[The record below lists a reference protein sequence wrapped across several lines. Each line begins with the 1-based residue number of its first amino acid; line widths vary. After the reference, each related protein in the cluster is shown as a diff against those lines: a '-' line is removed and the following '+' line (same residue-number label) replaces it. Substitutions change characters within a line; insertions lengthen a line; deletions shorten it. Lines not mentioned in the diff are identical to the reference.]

1 MPSVTELERM
11 RPTTTVVENK
21 GIRLAAVGD
30 LLLAA
35 GPAGTHPPRET
46 AAIFADVRPLF
57 READLVVGNLECTL
71 PGSGATVPTEPRV
84 VATEDLV
91 RAVAAAGITTVSLAN
106 NHMFDCLAGGF
117 HRLRRLLDDLG
128 ITYFGAG
135 DNLRE
140 AAAPAIVQVRGVR
153 VGFLG
158 AADPRTGPSGFAGP
172 SVPGVSP
179 LKMADLIDDIRRLR
193 AEVDHVVVS
202 LHWGEERL
210 SIPSPAQ
217 VAQAHAL
224 ADAGASLV
232 LGHHPH
238 VLQGLEVYRGV
249 PIIHSLGNFVA
260 CDVPYTDG
268 DRLTWNRTERT
279 GCVLRVNLG
288 PDGAQDV
295 GQIATYDDGVRVGPD
310 TSGFGERR
318 ITRVNRTLALGV
330 TPAQYRRESFWVKTV
345 LPILAHLK
353 WSELKG
359 LRPGRV
365 WRFLRSAARA
375 ARAE

>member
-11 RPTTTVVENK
+11 RPTTTVVENQ
-21 GIRLAAVGD
+21 GIRLAAMGD

-35 GPAGTHPPRET
+35 GPGGTDPPRET

-91 RAVAAAGITTVSLAN
+91 RAVAAVGVTTVSLAN
-106 NHMFDCLAGGF
+106 NHMFDCLAEGF

-140 AAAPAIVQVRGVR
+140 AAAPAVVQVRGVR

-179 LKMADLIDDIRRLR
+179 LKMADLIEDIRRLR
-193 AEVDHVVVS
+193 AEVDHVIVS

-217 VAQAHAL
+217 MEQAHAL
-224 ADAGASLV
+224 VDAGASLI

-238 VLQGLEVYRGV
+238 VLQGVEVYRGA
-249 PIIHSLGNFVA
+249 PIIYSLGNFVA

-268 DRLTWNRTERT
+268 DRLIWNRTERT
-279 GCVLRVNLG
+279 GCVLHAELSASGARV
-288 PDGAQDV
+288 AQQV
-295 GQIATYDDGVRVGPD
+295 ATYDDGRSVGID
-310 TSGFGERR
+310 RSGFGARR
-318 ITRVNRTLALGV
+318 LARVNRALTRGVTLAR
-330 TPAQYRRESFWVKTV
+330 YRREYFWVKTV
-345 LPILAHLK
+345 LPALAHLK

-359 LRPGRV
+359 LRLGKV
-365 WRFLRSAARA
+365 WKFLKTATHASH
-375 ARAE
+375 AE

>member
-1 MPSVTELERM
+1 M
-11 RPTTTVVENK
+11 RPTTTVAENK
-21 GIRLAAVGD
+21 NVRLAAVGD

-35 GPAGTHPPRET
+35 GPLGAAPPRDP

-71 PGSGATVPTEPRV
+71 PGGGATVPTEPRV

-91 RAVAAAGITTVSLAN
+91 RAVAAAGVTVVSLAN
-106 NHMFDCLAGGF
+106 NHMFDCLAEGF

-128 ITYFGAG
+128 ITCFGAG
-135 DNLRE
+135 DNLHE

-158 AADPRTGPSGFAGP
+158 AADPRTGPSGFAEPGT
-172 SVPGVSP
+172 PGVAP
-179 LKMADLIDDIRRLR
+179 LKMADLVDSVRRLR

-202 LHWGEERL
+202 LHWGEERF

-217 VAQAHAL
+217 VELAHAL

-249 PIIHSLGNFVA
+249 PVIYSLGNFVA
-260 CDVPYTDG
+260 CDVPYADG
-268 DRLTWNRTERT
+268 DRLMWNRTERT
-279 GCVLRVNLG
+279 GCVLRVDLG
-288 PDGAQDV
+288 PDGARVV
-295 GQIATYDDGVRVGPD
+295 GQIATYDDGRSVVLDRNGI
-310 TSGFGERR
+310 GARR
-318 ITRVNRTLALGV
+318 LAYVNRTLARGV
-330 TPAQYRRESFWVKTV
+330 TLGRYRWENFWVKTV
-345 LPILAHLK
+345 RPSLDHLQWSRLKKLNRQTISRALA
-353 WSELKG
+353 SVY
-359 LRPGRV
+359 RACR
-365 WRFLRSAARA
+365 AR
-375 ARAE
+375 

>member
-1 MPSVTELERM
+1 M
-11 RPTTTVVENK
+11 TTAVENK
-21 GIRLAAVGD
+21 GIRLAAIGD

-35 GPAGTHPPRET
+35 GPLGADPPRE
-46 AAIFADVRPLF
+46 AATIFADVQPLF

-84 VATEDLV
+84 IATEDLV
-91 RAVAAAGITTVSLAN
+91 RAVAAAGVTTVSLAN
-106 NHMFDCLAGGF
+106 NHMFDCLAEGF
-117 HRLRRLLDDLG
+117 YRLRRLLDDLG

-135 DNLRE
+135 DNLQE

-172 SVPGVSP
+172 SVPGVAP
-179 LKMADLIDDIRRLR
+179 LKTADLVERIRRLR
-193 AEVDHVVVS
+193 AEVDHVIVS

-217 VAQAHAL
+217 IEQAHAL

-249 PIIHSLGNFVA
+249 PIIYSLGNFVA
-260 CDVPYTDG
+260 CAVPFSNG

-279 GCVLRVNLG
+279 GCVLQAELSPEGTRALSQV
-288 PDGAQDV
+288 P
-295 GQIATYDDGVRVGPD
+295 THDDGRSVEIDR
-310 TSGFGERR
+310 SGFGARHLA
-318 ITRVNRTLALGV
+318 RVNRALARGV
-330 TPAQYRRESFWVKTV
+330 TSARYRREYFWVKTV
-345 LPILAHLK
+345 LPALAHLK
-353 WSELKG
+353 WSRLKELN
-359 LRPGRV
+359 LRTIGRALASV
-365 WRFLRSAARA
+365 YRACRAR
-375 ARAE
+375 

>member
-1 MPSVTELERM
+1 M

-21 GIRLAAVGD
+21 SIRLSAVGD

-57 READLVVGNLECTL
+57 RKIDLVVGNLECTL

-84 VATEDLV
+84 IATEDHV

-106 NHMFDCLAGGF
+106 NHMFDCLAEGF
-117 HRLRRLLDDLG
+117 HRLRRLLDELG

-158 AADPRTGPSGFAGP
+158 AADPRTGPSGFAEPG
-172 SVPGVSP
+172 VPGVAP
-179 LKMADLIDDIRRLR
+179 LKMTNLIDDIRRLR
-193 AEVDHVVVS
+193 AEVDHVIVS

-210 SIPSPAQ
+210 SIPSPTQ
-217 VAQAHAL
+217 VEQAHAL
-224 ADAGASLV
+224 ADAGASLI

-249 PIIHSLGNFVA
+249 PIIYSLGNFVA
-260 CDVPYTDG
+260 FDVPFSDG
-268 DRLTWNRTERT
+268 DRLAWNRTERT
-279 GCVLRVNLG
+279 GCVLQVDLG
-288 PDGAQDV
+288 PDSTQCV
-295 GQIATYDDGVRVGPD
+295 GQIATYDDGVRVGLD
-310 TSGFGERR
+310 TSGFGDRR
-318 ITRVNRTLALGV
+318 IAKVNGVLARGV
-330 TPAQYRRESFWVKTV
+330 TSARYRREFFWVKTV

-359 LRPGRV
+359 LRPGRLL
-365 WRFLRSAARA
+365 RFLRSAGCA

>member
-1 MPSVTELERM
+1 MITA
-11 RPTTTVVENK
+11 VENK

-35 GPAGTHPPRET
+35 GSAGTVSPREP
-46 AAIFADVRPLF
+46 AAILADAQPLF
-57 READLVVGNLECTL
+57 QGADLVVGNLECTL
-71 PGSGATVPTEPRV
+71 PGNGATVPTEPRV

-91 RAVAAAGITTVSLAN
+91 RAVAAAGVTTVSLAN
-106 NHMFDCLAGGF
+106 NHMFDCLAEGF

-140 AAAPAIVQVRGVR
+140 AAAPAIVQIRGVR

-158 AADPRTGPSGFAGP
+158 AADPRTGPSGFAEPGA
-172 SVPGVSP
+172 PGVAP
-179 LKMADLIDDIRRLR
+179 LKMTNLIDDVRRLR
-193 AEVDHVVVS
+193 AEVDHVIVS

-217 VAQAHAL
+217 VEQAHAL

-238 VLQGLEVYRGV
+238 VLQGMEVYRGV
-249 PIIHSLGNFVA
+249 PIIYSLGNFAA
-260 CDVPYTDG
+260 CDVPFTSG
-268 DRLTWNRTERT
+268 DRLTWTRTERT
-279 GCVLRVNLG
+279 GCVLRVDLG
-288 PDGAQDV
+288 LDGAQRV
-295 GQIATYDDGVRVGPD
+295 GQIATYDDGVCVGPD
-310 TSGFGERR
+310 TSGFGDRR
-318 ITRVNRTLALGV
+318 IAKVNGALVRGV
-330 TPAQYRRESFWVKTV
+330 TSARYRREFFWVKTV

-365 WRFLRSAARA
+365 WRFLRAAGCA

>member
-1 MPSVTELERM
+1 MP
-11 RPTTTVVENK
+11 PTTAVVENK

-35 GPAGTHPPRET
+35 GPAATDPPREA

-57 READLVVGNLECTL
+57 HGTDLVVGNLECTL

-106 NHMFDCLAGGF
+106 NHMLDCLADGF

-140 AAAPAIVQVRGVR
+140 AAAPAIVHVRGVR

-158 AADPRTGPSGFAGP
+158 AADPRTGPSGFAEPG
-172 SVPGVSP
+172 VPGAAP
-179 LKMADLIDDIRRLR
+179 LETANLVERIRRLR
-193 AEVDHVVVS
+193 AEVDHVIVS

-217 VAQAHAL
+217 IEQAHAL
-224 ADAGASLV
+224 AEAGASLV

-249 PIIHSLGNFVA
+249 PIIYSLGNFVA
-260 CDVPYTDG
+260 CDVPYADG
-268 DRLTWNRTERT
+268 DRLIWNRTERT
-279 GCVLRVNLG
+279 GCVLRVDLG
-288 PDGAQDV
+288 PDGAQGV
-295 GQIATYDDGVRVGPD
+295 RQIATYDDGVRVGPD
-310 TSGFGERR
+310 TSGFGDRR
-318 ITRVNRTLALGV
+318 ITCANRALAHGV
-330 TPAQYRRESFWVKTV
+330 TLGRYRREYFRVKT
-345 LPILAHLK
+345 LRPALAHLR
-353 WSELKG
+353 WSNLKRLSPGKVWKFLAG
-359 LRPGRV
+359 LGH
-365 WRFLRSAARA
+365 ARK
-375 ARAE
+375 AE

>member
-1 MPSVTELERM
+1 M
-11 RPTTTVVENK
+11 RPATTGVENK
-21 GIRLAAVGD
+21 GVRLAAVGD

-35 GPAGTHPPRET
+35 GPAGTDPPREN
-46 AAIFADVRPLF
+46 AAIFAEVRPLF
-57 READLVVGNLECTL
+57 QEADLIVGNLECTL
-71 PGSGATVPTEPRV
+71 PASGATVPTEPRV

-91 RAVAAAGITTVSLAN
+91 RGVATAGITTVSLAN
-106 NHMFDCLAGGF
+106 NHMFDCLAEGF
-117 HRLRRLLDDLG
+117 HRLRWLLDELG

-140 AAAPAIVQVRGVR
+140 AAEPAIVQVRGVR

-172 SVPGVSP
+172 SVPGAAP
-179 LKMADLIDDIRRLR
+179 LETANLVERIRRLR

-210 SIPSPAQ
+210 SIPSPSQ
-217 VAQAHAL
+217 IVQAHAL
-224 ADAGASLV
+224 AEAGASLV

-249 PIIHSLGNFVA
+249 PIIYSLGNFVA
-260 CDVPYTDG
+260 CDISYSNG

-279 GCVLRVNLG
+279 GCVLRVDLG
-288 PDGAQDV
+288 PDGAQGV

-310 TSGFGERR
+310 TSGFGDRR
-318 ITRVNRTLALGV
+318 IARVNRALARGV
-330 TPAQYRRESFWVKTV
+330 TLRRYRWEYFRVKT
-345 LPILAHLK
+345 LRPALAHLR
-353 WSELKG
+353 WSNLKRLSPRKVWKFLAG
-359 LRPGRV
+359 LGH
-365 WRFLRSAARA
+365 AKK
-375 ARAE
+375 AE

>member
-1 MPSVTELERM
+1 M
-11 RPTTTVVENK
+11 RPTTTGVENK
-21 GIRLAAVGD
+21 GVRLAAVGD

-35 GPAGTHPPRET
+35 GPAGRDPPREA
-46 AAIFADVRPLF
+46 AAIFAEVRPLF
-57 READLVVGNLECTL
+57 QEADLIVGNLECTL

-91 RAVAAAGITTVSLAN
+91 RAVAAAGVTTVSLAN
-106 NHMFDCLAGGF
+106 NHMFDCLAEGF
-117 HRLRRLLDDLG
+117 HRLRRLLDELG

-135 DNLRE
+135 DNLAE
-140 AAAPAIVQVRGVR
+140 AAAPAIVQVRGMR

-158 AADPRTGPSGFAGP
+158 AADPRTGPSGFAEPG
-172 SVPGVSP
+172 VPGAAP
-179 LKMADLIDDIRRLR
+179 LKMTNLIDAIRRLR
-193 AEVDHVVVS
+193 AEVDHVIVS

-224 ADAGASLV
+224 AEAGASLV

-249 PIIHSLGNFVA
+249 PIIYSLGNFVA

-268 DRLTWNRTERT
+268 DRLIWNRTERT
-279 GCVLRVNLG
+279 GCVLRVDLG
-288 PDGAQDV
+288 PDGAQ
-295 GQIATYDDGVRVGPD
+295 GIRQIATYDDGVRVGPD
-310 TSGFGERR
+310 TSGFGDRR
-318 ITRVNRTLALGV
+318 IAKVNGVLARGV
-330 TPAQYRRESFWVKTV
+330 TSARYRREFFWVKTV

>member
-1 MPSVTELERM
+1 M

-21 GIRLAAVGD
+21 GIRLSAVGD

-35 GPAGTHPPRET
+35 GSAGTDPPRE
-46 AAIFADVRPLF
+46 AATIFADVRPLF
-57 READLVVGNLECTL
+57 RETNLVVGNLECTL
-71 PGSGATVPTEPRV
+71 PGGGSTVPTEPRV

-91 RAVAAAGITTVSLAN
+91 RAVAAAGVTTVSLAN
-106 NHMFDCLAGGF
+106 NHMFDCLAEGF
-117 HRLRRLLDDLG
+117 HRLRRLLDELG

-140 AAAPAIVQVRGVR
+140 AAAPAIVQVRGMR

-158 AADPRTGPSGFAGP
+158 AADPRTGPSGFAEPG
-172 SVPGVSP
+172 VPGVAP
-179 LKMADLIDDIRRLR
+179 LRMANLIDDIRRLR
-193 AEVDHVVVS
+193 AKVDHVIVS

-217 VAQAHAL
+217 VEQAHAL
-224 ADAGASLV
+224 ADAGASLI

-249 PIIHSLGNFVA
+249 PIIYSLGNFVA
-260 CDVPYTDG
+260 CDVPFSDG
-268 DRLTWNRTERT
+268 DRLAWNRTERT
-279 GCVLRVNLG
+279 GCVLQVDLG
-288 PDGAQDV
+288 PDSTQCV

-310 TSGFGERR
+310 TSGFGDRR
-318 ITRVNRTLALGV
+318 IARANWALARGV
-330 TPAQYRRESFWVKTV
+330 TAARYRREYFWVKAV

-359 LRPGRV
+359 LRPGRLL
-365 WRFLRSAARA
+365 RFLRSAGCA

>member
-1 MPSVTELERM
+1 M
-11 RPTTTVVENK
+11 RPMTTAVENK

-35 GPAGTHPPRET
+35 GPAGTDPPREA
-46 AAIFADVRPLF
+46 AAIFADVQPLF
-57 READLVVGNLECTL
+57 RETDLVVGNLECTL
-71 PGSGATVPTEPRV
+71 PGNGATVPTEPRV

-106 NHMFDCLAGGF
+106 NHMFDCLAEGF
-117 HRLRRLLDDLG
+117 HRLRRLLDELG
-128 ITYFGAG
+128 IAYFGAG

-140 AAAPAIVQVRGVR
+140 AAAPAIVQIRGAR

-158 AADPRTGPSGFAGP
+158 AADPRTGPSGFAETG
-172 SVPGVSP
+172 VPGVAP
-179 LKMADLIDDIRRLR
+179 LKMTNLIDDIRRLR
-193 AEVDHVVVS
+193 AEVDHVIVS

-217 VAQAHAL
+217 VEQAHAL
-224 ADAGASLV
+224 VDAGASLV

-249 PIIHSLGNFVA
+249 PVIYSLGNFVA
-260 CDVPYTDG
+260 CDVPFSDG
-268 DRLTWNRTERT
+268 DRLAWNRTERT
-279 GCVLRVNLG
+279 GCVLRVDLG
-288 PDGAQDV
+288 PDGTQCV

-310 TSGFGERR
+310 TSGFGDRR
-318 ITRVNRTLALGV
+318 IAKVNGVLARGV
-330 TPAQYRRESFWVKTV
+330 TSARYRREFFWVKTV

-359 LRPGRV
+359 LRPGRLL
-365 WRFLRSAARA
+365 RFLRSAGCA